1 MPLILLMVKTY
12 IKLRF
17 SKDEKQKMR
26 ILAVQN
32 RMGIG
37 DMVIFLPFIEAI
49 SKKYDTPV
57 SILVK
62 ESSKAIQFLKYNK
75 TIDQIII
82 LDRGNQIKNGKH
94 DGIVGSFNLIK
105 DLKKFNF
112 EKIFIFNSSFRFN
125 IIARTAGIKNIYQY
139 PLFQKK
145 NQHIINTAKKF
156 LKKELSLEIES
167 DPTILIDD
175 KLIKHSKSKYKIN
188 NEEINILLGIGGSG
202 PTKRIPAKTFID
214 FMNLATEKYKCKFFL
229 ATGKNID
236 EQKILHEILDTN
248 LRDKCYPLDELNLN
262 EILPI
267 IKNCNISI
275 CNDSSFSH
283 LSSGLGI
290 KTIILMADTPL
301 LYGNYSPR
309 MFPIIPDGEK
319 TVTHNT
325 LGKNR
330 INPRKIFEQLI
341 KLLN

>member
-1 MPLILLMVKTY
+1 MK
-12 IKLRF
+12 
-17 SKDEKQKMR
+17 

-49 SKKYDTPV
+49 SKKFDIPV

-75 TIDQIII
+75 IIDQIII
-82 LDRGNQIKNGKH
+82 LDRGNKIKNGSH

-105 DLKKFNF
+105 DLKKYNF
-112 EKIFIFNSSFRFN
+112 DKIFIFNSSFRFN
-125 IIARTAGIKNIYQY
+125 IIARAAGIKDIYQY

-156 LKKELSLEIES
+156 LKRELSLEVES
-167 DPTILIDD
+167 DPKILIDD
-175 KLIKHSKSKYKIN
+175 KLIKESKSKYKID

-202 PTKRIPAKTFID
+202 PTKRIPAKIFID
-214 FMNLATEKYKCKFFL
+214 FMNLTVKKYKCKFFL
-229 ATGKNID
+229 ATGKNTD
-236 EQKILHEILDTN
+236 EQKILHEILDTK
-248 LRDKCYPLDELNLN
+248 LKDKCYPLDDLSLN

-301 LYGNYSPR
+301 LYGNYSPT
-309 MFPIIPDGEK
+309 MFPIIPDGEN